1 MEIKQD
7 AKMEG
12 GRVVVGGELPLV
24 DELEISGVILGHWR
38 RRGEAAEEG
47 KRSGDGEGEE
57 TMATA

>member
-1 MEIKQD
+1 
-7 AKMEG
+7 MEG